1 MSKNYQETGRFL
13 SKKQTNKQP
22 KKIQILAVRTGVR
35 AHTDATYATVN
46 IRLPGTLQ
54 VLPSSQYSSLHE
66 HK

>member
-22 KKIQILAVRTGVR
+22 KKIQISAVRTGVR
-35 AHTDATYATVN
+35 AHTDATYATAN

-54 VLPSSQYSSLHE
+54 VVPSPQYSSLHNQ
-66 HK
+66 K